1 MTESTDRE
9 ILAEIAA
16 GELGRFDELVDR
28 YKGRL
33 LKYLYSRVRE
43 FGTAEDLAQEVFLK
57 VFRSPPRGGTG
68 GGDGTVKTWLFRV
81 ARNSATDYLRG
92 VERRKRLM
100 RLQSQEVVKE
110 PTAAEMEEE
119 RLRVE
124 GYLRELPVEQ
134 AEVVGLRVF
143 GDLTVSEI
151 AQVTGVGVATVKSRM
166 RYGLAKIAEI
176 LEKGRE

>member
-57 VFRSPPRGGTG
+57 VFRSPPK

-143 GDLTVSEI
+143 GDLSIREI

-176 LEKGRE
+176 LEKGREV